1 MKKIILAGGSGF
13 LGRSLAAHFQ
23 RNGYEIIILARNP
36 KAGKAGIREVAWDA
50 CTPGEW
56 MRELEQ
62 AVAVINLVGRSV
74 NCRYHAQNRRL
85 ILESR
90 LASTRVIG
98 EAIARCQVPPPVW
111 LNASTATIYKHTY
124 GPAWDEA
131 GETGGTPEAKDG
143 FSVEVALAW
152 ERVLAEAP
160 TPRTRKVALRAAM
173 VLGRDPNS
181 VFPVLNRLARFGL
194 GGKMGDGRQF
204 VSWIHKMDF
213 CRAIEWLVTHED
225 LSGPVNVCAPQPATN
240 AAMMKIFREACGV
253 PFGLPANRWMLEV
266 GAFLLQTE
274 TELLIK
280 SRRVQPRKLMESGFT
295 FRFPDLRG
303 ALVHLKTKPRC
314 E

>member
-23 RNGYEIIILARNP
+23 QSGYEIIILTRNP
-36 KAGKAGIREVAWDA
+36 KAGKTGIREVAWDA
-50 CTPGEW
+50 RTPGEW
-56 MRELEQ
+56 VCELEQ
-62 AVAVINLVGRSV
+62 ADAVINLVGRSV
-74 NCRYHAQNRRL
+74 NCRYHANNRRL

-111 LNASTATIYKHTY
+111 LNASTATIYKHNY

-131 GETGGTPEAKDG
+131 GVTGSTPEAKDG
-143 FSVEVALAW
+143 FSVDVALAW

-160 TPRTRKVALRAAM
+160 TPGTRKVAMRAAM

-204 VSWIHKMDF
+204 VSWIHEMDF
-213 CRAIEWLVTHED
+213 CRPIEWLITHDD
-225 LSGPVNVCAPQPATN
+225 LSGPVNVCTPHPVTT
-240 AAMMKIFREACGV
+240 AAMMKIFREVCGV

-280 SRRVQPRKLMESGFT
+280 SRRVQPQKLLESGFT

-303 ALVHLKTKPRC
+303 ALVHLKTKP
-314 E
+314 EE

>member
-1 MKKIILAGGSGF
+1 MKKIVLAGGSGF

-23 RNGYEIIILARNP
+23 QSGYEIIILTRNP
-36 KAGKAGIREVAWDA
+36 KAGKTGIREVAWDA
-50 CTPGEW
+50 RTPGEW
-56 MRELEQ
+56 VCELEQ
-62 AVAVINLVGRSV
+62 ADAVINLVGRSV
-74 NCRYHAQNRRL
+74 NCRYHANNRRL

-111 LNASTATIYKHTY
+111 LNASTATIYKHNY

-131 GETGGTPEAKDG
+131 GVTGSTPEAKDG
-143 FSVEVALAW
+143 FSVDVALAW

-160 TPRTRKVALRAAM
+160 TPGTRKVAMRAAM

-204 VSWIHKMDF
+204 VSWIHEMDF
-213 CRAIEWLVTHED
+213 CRPIEWLITHDD
-225 LSGPVNVCAPQPATN
+225 LSGPVNVCTPHPVTN
-240 AAMMKIFREACGV
+240 AAMMKIFREVCGV

-280 SRRVQPRKLMESGFT
+280 SRRVQPQKLLESGFT

-303 ALVHLKTKPRC
+303 ALVHLKTKP
-314 E
+314 EE

>member
-1 MKKIILAGGSGF
+1 MKKIVLAGGSGF

-23 RNGYEIIILARNP
+23 QSGYEIIILTRNP
-36 KAGKAGIREVAWDA
+36 KAGKTGIREVAWDA
-50 CTPGEW
+50 RTSGEW
-56 MRELEQ
+56 VCELDQ

-74 NCRYHAQNRRL
+74 NCRYHTQNRRL

-111 LNASTATIYKHTY
+111 LNASTATIYKHNY

-131 GETGGTPEAKDG
+131 GVTGSTPEAKDG
-143 FSVEVALAW
+143 FSVKVALAW
-152 ERVLAEAP
+152 ERVLAEAS
-160 TPRTRKVALRAAM
+160 TPRTRKVAMRAAM

-204 VSWIHKMDF
+204 VSWIHEMDF
-213 CRAIEWLVTHED
+213 CRAIEWLITHDD
-225 LSGPVNVCAPQPATN
+225 LSGPVNVCTPHPVTN
-240 AAMMKIFREACGV
+240 AAMMKIFREVCGV
-253 PFGLPANRWMLEV
+253 PFGLPANRGMLEV

-280 SRRVQPRKLMESGFT
+280 SRRVQPRKLLESGFT

-303 ALVHLKTKPRC
+303 ALVHLKTKP
-314 E
+314 EE